1 MADVCSVTSRVQQ
14 IEISN
19 SEGSKTAIRCDVL
32 CVSIAGDGI
41 VVEHPADVCRLHK
54 RFGIQD
60 CQI

>member
-1 MADVCSVTSRVQQ
+1 M
-14 IEISN
+14 
-19 SEGSKTAIRCDVL
+19 AIRCDIL
-32 CVSIAGDGI
+32 CVFIAVYGDGN